1 MRSRSAA
8 FPVRKRAT
16 CCTALEM
23 ADGAAWALIYSFGVS
38 ILRQPRGYLLAT
50 IARAKPTKAS
60 RSAGGQTRRR
70 VLLEN
75 GELVTKREDLRLQ
88 GSAG

>member
-23 ADGAAWALIYSFGVS
+23 ADGDASALIYLFGLS
-38 ILRQPRGYLLAT
+38 ILRQDPEDTHSQHESRPLILRIT
-50 IARAKPTKAS
+50 IRFLHTFGAKRIPIKRLRT
-60 RSAGGQTRRR
+60 GG
-70 VLLEN
+70 
-75 GELVTKREDLRLQ
+75 
-88 GSAG
+88 